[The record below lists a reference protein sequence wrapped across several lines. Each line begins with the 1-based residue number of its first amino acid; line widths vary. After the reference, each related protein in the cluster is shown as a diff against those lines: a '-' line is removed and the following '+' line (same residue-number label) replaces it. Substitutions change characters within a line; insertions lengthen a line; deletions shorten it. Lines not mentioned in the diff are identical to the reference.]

1 MNSYLVFPIFSIV
14 LLLGE
19 NIIHRNSITN
29 SLSLVQNRAS
39 NFSLETGEYR
49 LFVNKKDG
57 IFNSA
62 SVIKTN
68 KTFRIDFTMFWGGG
82 ASYTIYQ
89 IKGNILKAKTQIEEN
104 EYDTLTIKV
113 LSPKSFK
120 VIDATYNWG
129 VDFPYIYNETYIRN
143 K

>member
-1 MNSYLVFPIFSIV
+1 MSSYLVFPIFSIV
-14 LLLGE
+14 LLLSE
-19 NIIHRNSITN
+19 NMIHRNSIPN
-29 SLSLVQNRAS
+29 SLSVVQNRAS

-49 LFVNKKDG
+49 LFVNKNDG

-68 KTFRIDFTMFWGGG
+68 KTFRIDFTMFWGGA

-89 IKGNILKAKTQIEEN
+89 IKGNILKAKTKIEEN

-120 VIDATYNWG
+120 VVGLTYNWG
-129 VDFPYIYNETYIRN
+129 VDFPYIYNETYFRY